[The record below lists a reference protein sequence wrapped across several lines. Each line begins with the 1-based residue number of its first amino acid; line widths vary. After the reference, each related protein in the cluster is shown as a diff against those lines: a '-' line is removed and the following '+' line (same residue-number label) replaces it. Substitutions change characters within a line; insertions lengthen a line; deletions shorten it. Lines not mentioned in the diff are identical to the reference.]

1 MDTHLRFSMFLNLLL
16 NSNLYF
22 IEFSIGCYFAM
33 SEIINKKK
41 SLLVAS
47 IFFISVSPIELPRYR
62 TAHEK
67 IVRYFNFV
75 VFLLICMYPLFEA
88 LIHK

>member
-1 MDTHLRFSMFLNLLL
+1 
-16 NSNLYF
+16 
-22 IEFSIGCYFAM
+22 M

-62 TAHEK
+62 TAYEFFF
-67 IVRYFNFV
+67 RYFNFV
-75 VFLLICMYPLFEA
+75 VFLLICMFLLFEA